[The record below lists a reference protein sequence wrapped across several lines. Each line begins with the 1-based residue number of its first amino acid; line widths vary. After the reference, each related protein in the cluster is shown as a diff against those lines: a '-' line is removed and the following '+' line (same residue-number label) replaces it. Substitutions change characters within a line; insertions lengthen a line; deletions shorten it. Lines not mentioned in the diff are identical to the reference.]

1 MKLYKYRSDI
11 YRDLLAIVSNQIFI
25 PTKDNLND
33 PAEVLFDD
41 RQLLDNIKVRKEQKQ
56 IHESVERNYKI
67 LIEGIKKK
75 VGIFSLSKNVTNE
88 LLWSYYSN
96 GHNGFCIEY
105 ESEILKEQ
113 LKDDSFPFEI
123 EVDYSQGIPDL
134 SLDMYF
140 SSSNNL
146 PFLIQIL
153 VGNKSYLWAHE
164 EEVRLITCKSGLL
177 DINPNAVT
185 GIYFGVKMS
194 EYHKDLIMKVL
205 KNRNISF
212 FQMQLVPNS
221 YALEFKQINNVESIP
236 KTEQI
241 LDKHFTPKEIINKLM
256 EDIVENKENTCIIYS
271 MEDIKKLTENL

>member
-146 PFLIQIL
+146 PFLY
-153 VGNKSYLWAHE
+153 KSL
-164 EEVRLITCKSGLL
+164 
-177 DINPNAVT
+177 
-185 GIYFGVKMS
+185 
-194 EYHKDLIMKVL
+194 
-205 KNRNISF
+205 
-212 FQMQLVPNS
+212 
-221 YALEFKQINNVESIP
+221 
-236 KTEQI
+236 
-241 LDKHFTPKEIINKLM
+241 
-256 EDIVENKENTCIIYS
+256 
-271 MEDIKKLTENL
+271 